1 MNTVNVAEILASR
14 EGTYQLQAAIKKNT
28 YRSFVYAMAFLCL
41 FGIATT
47 LLMRKTVADTFVYHL
62 PVIETIGITIPN
74 NQPIAPVETKQ
85 VTKAPIVKSV
95 STVIPDIIGS
105 VVPKDNTQTQQTTNT
120 GTTGNNPNT
129 NSGLTGAQTQTTDKP
144 QQTTTGTQ
152 QQQSGSVVY
161 GDDPELFPEVEP
173 QLDFASFQKAV
184 VYPDILRN
192 INKEGTVLLAVLVG
206 TDGKIMKINV
216 EQSDHN
222 MFTESAIRAVK
233 TQTFAPARQNNQ
245 AVPCWI
251 RIPVTFK
258 LR

>member
-14 EGTYQLQAAIKKNT
+14 EGTYQLLAAIKKNT
-28 YRSFVYAMAFLCL
+28 YRSFIYAMALLCL

-47 LLMRKTVADTFVYHL
+47 LLMRKTVTDTIVYNL
-62 PVIETIGITIPN
+62 PGIDFNVVLPTSHS
-74 NQPIAPVETKQ
+74 T
-85 VTKAPIVKSV
+85 PIVDSKPLVKVPTVRSV
-95 STVIPDIIGS
+95 SPVIPDIIGS

-129 NSGLTGAQTQTTDKP
+129 NSGLTGTQTQTTDKS

-161 GDDPELFPEVEP
+161 GDDTDLFPEVEP